1 MAFKIPVADEAVAQV
16 AMTVLFDR
24 ILDGEIS
31 GEPEAGSIAGK
42 LVDAA
47 ARVQFQP
54 STRRLVLTFDLGM
67 SPATEDD

>member
-1 MAFKIPVADEAVAQV
+1 
-16 AMTVLFDR
+16 VLFDR

-47 ARVQFQP
+47 SRVQFQP